1 MSYREVQPHH
11 NPAVGFTP
19 RRGYRRMN
27 PVAAFS
33 PRPRQHP
40 YIRRF
45 SFQTSGNLL
54 TDMENR
60 WISRSW
66 GLRIFQADF
75 HSGDRI
81 IVTVSRSYERLERD
95 FRIHPGVTLPVGAEY
110 EFNRFGLQLSSATHR
125 RLAVTSSVEG
135 GEFFSGHRTE
145 VGVGAGLR
153 ARRGLLIDLRSE
165 WNRINLPEG
174 RFETRLYRGVVNSQ
188 FGPWISIVN
197 NIQYDSVSAVLGWQ
211 GRIRWILRPGNDLYF
226 VYTHNWQDDPL
237 DRLVTLER
245 RAASKIS
252 YTKRF

>member
-1 MSYREVQPHH
+1 
-11 NPAVGFTP
+11 
-19 RRGYRRMN
+19 MN

-153 ARRGLLIDLRSE
+153 ARRGLLIDLAVGVEPHQSAGGPLRNPALSRRGELAVRTLDLDREQHSVRFGERRARVAGTNPLDPATRQRSV
-165 WNRINLPEG
+165 L
-174 RFETRLYRGVVNSQ
+174 RLH
-188 FGPWISIVN
+188 
-197 NIQYDSVSAVLGWQ
+197 
-211 GRIRWILRPGNDLYF
+211 
-226 VYTHNWQDDPL
+226 HNWQDDPL